1 LFQGLTRLSL
11 SSSSLGRIGH
21 LRYLRADY
29 VKELDLG
36 SLAALFGNSEEKPQ
50 DSEKL
55 MDLYWNRAELKK
67 SFANA
72 RKEHYRL
79 QDQIKKQEGATAR
92 VQQKLDHLE
101 DLLIDPQ
108 WMYNVV
114 VFYQLRGLAQSCE
127 RRLATFAEQLKQQRE
142 KKRQEELLA
151 EWKSKLAQESA
162 QVEEQALEQQ
172 NEMQLIGEQ
181 LQADRERLESMGFF
195 EKIFKGRSV
204 KGDLKQLEQ
213 RMLAAQAEEAS
224 LQADLLSIVD
234 RPPPENKGLD
244 VSNKRSINLMIMA
257 FAQQLYLQFGDSDFA
272 ALVKEASEKSVGS
285 TNYGNQHECAQLLQ
299 RIEERS
305 EIMEKDM
312 DFADVLR
319 KRATLISKKA
329 EFHNKIDVVPMSAS
343 TATLFDIDENETV
356 REKEVNILGE
366 NYFAIAKVLSR

>member
-1 LFQGLTRLSL
+1 M
-11 SSSSLGRIGH
+11 
-21 LRYLRADY
+21 
-29 VKELDLG
+29 G

-162 QVEEQALEQQ
+162 QVEEQTLVQR

-213 RMLAAQAEEAS
+213 RMQAAQAEEAS

-285 TNYGNQHECAQLLQ
+285 TNFGNQHECAQLLQ

-356 REKEVNILGE
+356 REQEVNILGE